1 MLPKVHID
9 DTHDKPDVTEG
20 DNNRAAGDNSK
31 SMKEDTF
38 GKDDLSNNDDLTG
51 TDNSA
56 FEPSSITAKVTEL

>member
-1 MLPKVHID
+1 MLPKLPTD
-9 DTHDKPDVTEG
+9 DTHNKVDVTKGE
-20 DNNRAAGDNSK
+20 NNQATGDNSK

-38 GKDDLSNNDDLTG
+38 GKDELPNNDDLTG